1 MKTIFNSQILKFSN
15 SQILKIVLVGPA
27 YPYRGGIAQ
36 SQAILFQ
43 HLSKDNDVSIV
54 NFKRQYPG
62 FLFPG
67 KSQFEEGEDVF
78 GIPTEKNKRL
88 IDILNPLSWIS
99 TGIKIAKQKPDV
111 VIFSYWMPFFAPC
124 YAKIAFFINRF
135 CKTKIILIC
144 HNILPHEKQPGQNLL
159 TKILFA
165 QADGFMVLSDS
176 VEADLKKF
184 NKHKPYRNSPHP
196 IYSSFGEA
204 VDKSAAREELQKRY
218 NVNLNDEKVILFF
231 GFIRKYKGLHYLL
244 ASMPEVLKQQPL
256 KLLVVGEYYEDEQPY
271 KEQIEQLG
279 IQDAVIHVSQY
290 VPNEHIRYFFCA
302 SDLVVQPYISATQSG
317 ISQIAYFYNRPMIS
331 TRVGALSEVVIDG
344 KTGFI
349 VSPENSTELAAAIS
363 RFYANNLEEEFAR
376 NIDQEKEKYSWD
388 YFVAKLKELF

>member
-1 MKTIFNSQILKFSN
+1 MNII
-15 SQILKIVLVGPA
+15 LVGPA
-27 YPYRGGIAQ
+27 YPFRGGIAQ

-43 HLSKDNDVSIV
+43 HLSKDNNVSIV

-62 FLFPG
+62 LLFPG

-78 GIPTEKNKRL
+78 GIPQEKNRRL
-88 IDILNPLSWIS
+88 IDILNPFSWIS
-99 TGIKIAKQKPDV
+99 TGIKIARMKPDV

-135 CKTKIILIC
+135 CKTRILLIC

-165 QADGFMVLSDS
+165 QVDGFMVLSDS
-176 VEADLKKF
+176 VENDLKKF
-184 NKHKPYRNSPHP
+184 NKTKPYRNSPHP
-196 IYSSFGEA
+196 IYNTFGVAVEKFEA
-204 VDKSAAREELQKRY
+204 RNQIKHLY
-218 NVNLNDEKVILFF
+218 NVDLADENVMLFF

-244 ASMPEVLKQQPL
+244 DAIPAVLKQQNV
-256 KLLVVGEYYEDEQPY
+256 KLLIVGEYYEDEQPY
-271 KEQIEQLG
+271 IDQIAKLG
-279 IQDAVIHVSQY
+279 VENQIIQVSKY

-317 ISQIAYFYNRPMIS
+317 ISQIAYFYDRPMIS
-331 TRVGALSEVVIDG
+331 TRVGALSEVVING

-349 VSPENSTELAAAIS
+349 VEPENSNELALAIN
-363 RFYANNLEEEFAR
+363 RFYAESLEREFAD
-376 NIDQEKEKYSWD
+376 NIEIEKEKYSWD
-388 YFVAKLKELF
+388 YFVARLKELF

>member
-1 MKTIFNSQILKFSN
+1 MKII
-15 SQILKIVLVGPA
+15 LVGPA

-78 GIPTEKNKRL
+78 GIPAEKNKRL
-88 IDILNPLSWIS
+88 IDILNPFSWIS
-99 TGIKIAKQKPDV
+99 TGIKIARQKPDV

-135 CKTKIILIC
+135 CKTKILLIC

-165 QADGFMVLSDS
+165 QVDGFMVLSDS

-184 NKHKPYRNSPHP
+184 NKTKPYRNSPHP
-196 IYSSFGEA
+196 IYNSFGEA
-204 VDKSAAREELQKRY
+204 VAKTVAREELKKLY
-218 NVNLNDEKVILFF
+218 NVDLQDEKTILFF

-244 ASMPEVLKQQPL
+244 AAMPEILKQQKL
-256 KLLVVGEYYEDEQPY
+256 KLLIVGEYYEDEQPY
-271 KEQIEQLG
+271 SDQIKNFG
-279 IQDAVIHVSQY
+279 IEADIIQVSKY

-302 SDLVVQPYISATQSG
+302 SDLVVQPYVSATQSG
-317 ISQIAYFYNRPMIS
+317 ISQIAYFYNKPMIS

-349 VSPENSTELAAAIS
+349 VEPENAEELAVAVN
-363 RFYANNLEEEFAR
+363 RFYAENLENEFAR
-376 NIDQEKEKYSWD
+376 NIDLEKEKYSWD

>member
-1 MKTIFNSQILKFSN
+1 MKII
-15 SQILKIVLVGPA
+15 LVGPA

-36 SQAILFQ
+36 SQSILFQ
-43 HLSKDNDVSIV
+43 QLSKDNEVSMV
-54 NFKRQYPG
+54 NFKRQYPN

-78 GIPTEKNKRL
+78 GIPPEKNQRL
-88 IDILNPLSWIS
+88 IDILNPFSWIS
-99 TGIKIAKQKPDV
+99 TGIKIARQKPDA

-135 CKTKIILIC
+135 CKTKILLIC

-159 TKILFA
+159 TKILFW
-165 QADGFMVLSDS
+165 QVDGFMVLSDS
-176 VEADLKKF
+176 VENDLKKF
-184 NKHKPYRNSPHP
+184 NKDKPYRNSPHP
-196 IYSSFGEA
+196 IYNTFGETI
-204 VDKSAAREELQKRY
+204 DKAEAKHQLKELYDIDIESDKA
-218 NVNLNDEKVILFF
+218 ILFF

-244 ASMPEVLKQQPL
+244 DAMPEVLKQQKV

-271 KEQIEQLG
+271 QEQIKQLG
-279 IQDAVIHVSQY
+279 IQADVIQVSKY

-302 SDLVVQPYISATQSG
+302 SDLVVQPYVSATQSG

-349 VSPENSTELAAAIS
+349 VSPENCTELAVAIN
-363 RFYANNLEEEFAR
+363 RFYSLNLENEFAN
-376 NIDQEKEKYSWD
+376 NIDQEKEKYSWE
-388 YFVAKLKELF
+388 YFVNKLKELF